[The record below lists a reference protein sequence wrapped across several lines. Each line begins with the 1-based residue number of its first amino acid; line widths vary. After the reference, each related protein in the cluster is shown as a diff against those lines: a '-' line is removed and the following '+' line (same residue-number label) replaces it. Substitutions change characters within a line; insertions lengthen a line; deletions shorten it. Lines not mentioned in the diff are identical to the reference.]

1 MDDLPQKSYRSAVAM
16 SAMPSKFSAKY
27 SVWKCKFSFF
37 VLTLVFC
44 ASSAWAAA
52 PAVVVDA
59 QQTLGNGYNTPNSV
73 AVSKN
78 GTVFIANSGTNQV
91 LALTPALPALGTNT
105 PVATGTYVLVNPQAL
120 ALDANGD
127 LFIGDSPTTGGRII
141 EVLGDGKGNLTATV
155 NLIFSGA
162 PLVNPISLA
171 VDSTGTLF
179 IGDYPSSGGLIYS
192 LASGGAPTLLTITG
206 PPATLTPGA
215 LVRDSS
221 TNLYFADNGTG
232 NPGTGGVYVVADT
245 GGAAQ
250 PVSSELFPAFGQ
262 PGGLALDAAGDL
274 YILTQ
279 LGSGTGFN
287 PGYQVVV
294 IPAASPT
301 TPYIIPNSG
310 IGNPSG
316 LAFDPLG
323 NLDLVDQ
330 ASGSAFQLAYV
341 SPVNMGKIAV
351 ATQGTPIVFNFE
363 FNAPAHLGGFRVV
376 TQGDVTTEVVQL
388 GPGGTCVNGQHT
400 NLPGGGPTI
409 SPYFPYTCK
418 ENFAGAPAYAGIRSS
433 VIQVKGLNTAILASM
448 PVYETGL
455 EGVQVTYPL
464 NVNTTAINLQ
474 EPEALAISG
483 QDKQVYV
490 ADFEAGVVY
499 VAAGLD
505 GADLTKV
512 STGTIVLQAPSA
524 LALDGAGNLYI
535 ADFNLGELIEVPTK
549 TGQAPAVVNTGGL
562 LQHPIALAFDQL
574 GNLFI
579 GDAGSGG
586 QGATSGNP
594 GYLVKIPAGGAPFK
608 MTIPAVEIVF
618 PQALATDPDTA
629 ALLIGDGGDL
639 SGVGQ
644 VVQLSADGTTATVDP
659 IDGVTNPTGLV
670 YDQAEDFYVLDG
682 TANTVTVV
690 PPASSGFAPHLMEFA
705 NTTLV
710 GASAMANS
718 AGGQGFVIASVGQGT
733 TNNLLHVN
741 GNSSTLKFGSVTVG
755 TPSQPLTA
763 TEYNI
768 GNSPMMM
775 QTPFYTVIKPN
786 AAYTILGSSSC
797 DGSPTINPSGS
808 CTINVQFTPKFVG
821 YSTSQVKIDS
831 TAYNTATP
839 TLGFQGTGTNGGAVK
854 PKTKTK

>member
-1 MDDLPQKSYRSAVAM
+1 M

-27 SVWKCKFSFF
+27 SAWKWKFSFF

-59 QQTLGNGYNTPNSV
+59 QQILGTGYSTPNAV
-73 AVSKN
+73 VVSKN
-78 GTVFIANSGTNQV
+78 GTVFIANTGTNQV
-91 LALTPALPALGTNT
+91 LALTPALPGLGANT
-105 PVATGTYVLVNPQAL
+105 PVPTGSYVLVNPQAL

-141 EVLGDGKGNLTATV
+141 EVLGDGKGNLTTTV
-155 NLIFSGA
+155 NVIFSGA
-162 PLVNPISLA
+162 PLANPISLA

-179 IGDYPSSGGLIYS
+179 IGDYPSSGVGVIYS
-192 LASGGAPTLLTITG
+192 LASGGTPTLLTITG
-206 PPATLTPGA
+206 LPATLTPAA

-221 TNLYFADNGTG
+221 TNLYIADNGTG

-250 PVSSELFPAFGQ
+250 PVSSQLFPSFGQ

-287 PGYQVVV
+287 AGYQVVV

-301 TPYIIPNSG
+301 TPYILPNSG

-316 LAFDPLG
+316 IAFDPQG

-330 ASGSAFQLAYV
+330 ATESAIQLAYV

-351 ATQGTPIVFNFE
+351 AQQGTAIVFNFE
-363 FNAPAHLGGFRVV
+363 FNAPTRLAAKIFRVV
-376 TQGDVTTEVVQL
+376 TQGDVSTDVVQL
-388 GPGGTCVNGQHT
+388 GAGTCTSGQHT

-409 SPYFPYTCK
+409 SPYFPYTCT
-418 ENFAGAPAYAGIRSS
+418 EPFVGMPAYPGIRSS
-433 VIQVKGLNTAILASM
+433 VIQVKGVNPAILASI

-455 EGVQVTYPL
+455 GGVQVTYPL
-464 NVNTTAINLQ
+464 NVKTTAINLQ

-483 QDKQVYV
+483 LDNEVYV

-499 VAAGLD
+499 VAAGLN
-505 GADLTKV
+505 GAGLTPV
-512 STGTIVLQAPSA
+512 STGTIAIQAPSA

-549 TGQAPAVVNTGGL
+549 TGQAPSVVNTGGL

-574 GNLFI
+574 GNLYI

-608 MTIPAVEIVF
+608 MTIPAVQIVF
-618 PQALATDPDTA
+618 PQALAADPDSA

-644 VVQLSADGTTATVDP
+644 VVLVSADGTTASVEP
-659 IDGVTNPTGLV
+659 VDGVTNPTGLV

-690 PPASSGFAPHLMEFA
+690 PPATSGVAQHLMEFA
-705 NTTLV
+705 NITLV
-710 GASAMANS
+710 GASAIANS

-741 GNSSTLKFGSVTVG
+741 GNSSTLKFGGVKVG

-768 GNSPMMM
+768 GNSPMTM
-775 QTPFYTVIKPN
+775 QSPFYTVIQPN
-786 AAYTILGSSSC
+786 AAYTILGSSTC
-797 DGSPTINPSGS
+797 DGGPVIGMSGS
-808 CTINVQFTPKFVG
+808 CTINVQFTPQFIG

-831 TAYNTATP
+831 SAYNTATP
-839 TLGFQGTGTNGGAVK
+839 TLGFQGTGK
-854 PKTKTK
+854 

>member
-1 MDDLPQKSYRSAVAM
+1 
-16 SAMPSKFSAKY
+16 MPSKFSVKY
-27 SVWKCKFSFF
+27 SAWKSKFSFS
-37 VLTLVFC
+37 VMTLVFC
-44 ASSAWAAA
+44 ASSAWGAA
-52 PAVVVDA
+52 PAVFVDA
-59 QQTLGNGYNTPNSV
+59 QQTLGNGFNEPQSI

-78 GTVFIANSGTNQV
+78 GTVFIANSGMNQV
-91 LALTPALPALGTNT
+91 LALTPALPALGTST

-127 LFIGDSPTTGGRII
+127 LFIADAPTTGGRII
-141 EVLGDGKGNLTATV
+141 EVVGDGTGNLTATV
-155 NLIFSGA
+155 NLVFSGA
-162 PLVNPISLA
+162 PLANPISLA

-179 IGDYPSSGGLIYS
+179 IGDYPGSGVGAIYS
-192 LASGGAPTLLTITG
+192 LAAGGSTLQPLTITG
-206 PPATLTPGA
+206 LPSPFVPAA
-215 LVRDSS
+215 LLRDSS
-221 TNLYFADNGTG
+221 TNLYIADAG
-232 NPGTGGVYVVADT
+232 NLKTSNGGVYIVPT
-245 GGAAQ
+245 IGGAAQ
-250 PVSSELFPAFGQ
+250 PVSTALFILNQ
-262 PGGLALDAAGDL
+262 PSGLAFDAAGDL
-274 YILTQ
+274 FILTQ
-279 LGSGTGFN
+279 LTSSGNLNAGS
-287 PGYQVVV
+287 QVVD
-294 IPAASPT
+294 IPVASPT
-301 TPYIIPNSG
+301 TPYLIPNTG
-310 IGNPSG
+310 I
-316 LAFDPLG
+316 
-323 NLDLVDQ
+323 
-330 ASGSAFQLAYV
+330 ASGSAIAVDPQGNVDVLNLLAPAAAIQLAYV
-341 SPVNMGKIAV
+341 NPVNMGKIAV
-351 ATQGTPIVFNFE
+351 AQQGTPIGFNFE

-376 TQGDVTTEVVQL
+376 TQGDVSTEVVQL
-388 GPGGTCVNGQHT
+388 AGGTCVNGQHT
-400 NLPGGGPTI
+400 NLPAGGPTI
-409 SPYFPYTCK
+409 SPYYPYTCT
-418 ENFAGAPAYAGIRSS
+418 EPFVGAPAYAGIRSS
-433 VIQVKGLNTAILASM
+433 VIQVKGVNPAILAST

-464 NVNTTAINLQ
+464 NVNITATNLQ

-483 QDKQVYV
+483 QDKEVYV
-490 ADFEAGVVY
+490 ADFEAGAVY

-512 STGTIVLQAPSA
+512 STGTIALQAPSA

-574 GNLFI
+574 GNLYI

-618 PQALATDPDTA
+618 PQALATDPDNA
-629 ALLIGDGGDL
+629 ALLIGDGGDI
-639 SGVGQ
+639 SGIGQ
-644 VVQLSADGTTATVDP
+644 VVQLSADGTTATVVP
-659 IDGVTNPTGLV
+659 IDGVTNPSGLV

-690 PPASSGFAPHLMEFA
+690 PPASSGVVPHLMEFA

-718 AGGQGFVIASVGQGT
+718 AGGQGFVIASIGQGT

-741 GNSSTLKFGSVTVG
+741 GNSSTLKFGDVTVL

-775 QTPFYTVIKPN
+775 QTPFYTVIQPN
-786 AAYTILGSSSC
+786 AAYSILGSSSC

-821 YSTSQVKIDS
+821 YSTQQVKIDS